1 LTDFK
6 LPLEREYRNTS
17 RRHNRNR
24 NHKITNHKL
33 GAPPICPK
41 FVLARRF
48 LPLDCVSSM
57 NRDMRRCG
65 TPAGAA
71 GADAAAAADAD
82 DEAEEEEEFGSIDSR
97 RVVEARVPAMER
109 ASTLASMSR
118 HCAW

>member
-1 LTDFK
+1 M
-6 LPLEREYRNTS
+6 
-17 RRHNRNR
+17 
-24 NHKITNHKL
+24 

-71 GADAAAAADAD
+71 AAAAAAAAD
-82 DEAEEEEEFGSIDSR
+82 DEAEEEEEEVGSIDSR

-109 ASTLASMSR
+109 ASTPALMSR
-118 HCAW
+118 HCAWERACRERAGESV

>member
-1 LTDFK
+1 M
-6 LPLEREYRNTS
+6 
-17 RRHNRNR
+17 
-24 NHKITNHKL
+24 

-71 GADAAAAADAD
+71 AAAAAAAD
-82 DEAEEEEEFGSIDSR
+82 DEAEEEEAVGSIDSR

-109 ASTLASMSR
+109 ASTPALMSR
-118 HCAW
+118 HCAWERACRERAGESV